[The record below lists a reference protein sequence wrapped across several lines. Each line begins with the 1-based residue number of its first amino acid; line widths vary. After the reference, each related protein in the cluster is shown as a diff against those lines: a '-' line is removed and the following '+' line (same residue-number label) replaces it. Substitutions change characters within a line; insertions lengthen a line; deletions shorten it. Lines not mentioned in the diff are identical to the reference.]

1 MSDDVDRAMT
11 SEDRRRLDEFLRLND
26 TGPVVEALTK
36 GTRLR
41 AEDTDLLDRPY
52 RPRVLQL
59 PPHLISDADAAAERL
74 RRRRHKRRSHR
85 YEVILMVAAGLALMG
100 LGVVARVLY
109 VIIFAVIDNL
119 T

>member
-1 MSDDVDRAMT
+1 MT
-11 SEDRRRLDEFLRLND
+11 DEDRRRLEEFLRLND

-59 PPHLISDADAAAERL
+59 SPHFISEAEAAAER
-74 RRRRHKRRSHR
+74 RRRQRQRRQKRRSHR
-85 YEVILMVAAGLALMG
+85 HGATLMVAAGLALVG

-109 VIIFAVIDNL
+109 VIIFAVINSL